1 MSKNLL
7 NYEGLQ
13 HFLSKL
19 QTYIEN
25 QRTVKNVD
33 TTASNGINLSN
44 TNGTLDVTVTPG
56 SVADGDTGLVTGD
69 AVYDAIQ
76 AGKAIEVKLTASGAN
91 QYTADRQAYEV
102 AAALNSG
109 KDAYIIIGF
118 NYTGYV
124 FKAHSGMFYSGS
136 DDVCYCNT
144 TIDYNQNIIL
154 RVIKHSGTSAILYTY
169 TVAKLDSPQF
179 TGTPTAPTATT
190 GTNTTQ
196 IATTEFVNNAINAN
210 APYIIESTN
219 GVAEKSVTEIASL
232 YYGGTTNL
240 ALRYNGRLYP
250 FITFFDS
257 NSMGWGGF
265 ISQTNFGTKT
275 QILTVTQTGTNLEF
289 VSIQVNIVKSV
300 NTTASTSGI
309 NLSLNAQGELD
320 VSINSGSIE
329 SNNTNFVTGGTV
341 YNTTNLLAPKAS
353 PALTGTPTAPTADL
367 GTNNTQIATT
377 AFVAQTVANAQIGKA
392 AFQGTV
398 DSQSDIPNVYKKGY
412 HWLVQTAGTY
422 FTYVCEVG
430 DIIYCVADSDATH
443 EASWSIEKDFTVIQ
457 NNLDIAIISNAEI
470 DSLFVTESSND
481 SSNNG

>member
-7 NYEGLQ
+7 NYEGLEY
-13 HFLSKL
+13 FLSKL

-33 TTASNGINLSN
+33 TVASNGINLSN

-76 AGKAIEVKLTASGAN
+76 AGKAIEVKLTATANPN
-91 QYTADRQAYEV
+91 QYTASMPP
-102 AAALNSG
+102 AAIASFINSG
-109 KDAYIIIGF
+109 KDVYILMPEGATTQI
-118 NYTGYV
+118 Y
-124 FKAHSGMFYSGS
+124 KAYSGAYSNGNS
-136 DDVCYCNT
+136 DIRYYN
-144 TIDYNQNIIL
+144 IYRDYNQNI
-154 RVIKHSGTSAILYTY
+154 VVKEIKQVGTDATLTTY
-169 TVAKLDSPQF
+169 TLANLDSPQF
-179 TGTPTAPTATT
+179 TGTPTAPTAAS

-196 IATTEFVNNAINAN
+196 IATTAFVNSAIENNYFIVTGTYNNNVLTADKTAQEVYEAVQAGKQVYLVVN
-210 APYIIESTN
+210 SDQGIDYHQPYQIKYLGGNLYFIIYSALNPIALEPRETN
-219 GVAEKSVTEIASL
+219 TTTSNKAKVTFIAHS
-232 YYGGTTNL
+232 GTTLNKVDFNL
-240 ALRYNGRLYP
+240 A
-250 FITFFDS
+250 
-257 NSMGWGGF
+257 
-265 ISQTNFGTKT
+265 
-275 QILTVTQTGTNLEF
+275 
-289 VSIQVNIVKSV
+289 NIVSP
-300 NTTASTSGI
+300 TFT
-309 NLSLNAQGELD
+309 GE
-320 VSINSGSIE
+320 
-329 SNNTNFVTGGTV
+329 
-341 YNTTNLLAPKAS
+341 PK
-353 PALTGTPTAPTADL
+353 APTADL

-422 FTYVCEVG
+422 FTQVCEVG

-457 NNLDIAIISNAEI
+457 NNLDITIISNAEI
-470 DSLFVTESSND
+470 DSLFTTESSND